1 MTRVHVWGASG
12 YGAAEAIRLLS
23 AHPYVEL
30 GALESASHAG
40 QAVAAHFPLLRSSC
54 RKFDAKGEVAA
65 AVRAGDFVV
74 MGGAHGSAVE
84 QAPAFVAA
92 GARVIDLSAD
102 FRADKR
108 AVYGLPERYREAIA
122 GADLVANPGCY
133 PTASLLALLPLAV
146 PRPSTT
152 LRYARDDKESE
163 RYARDDKERERY
175 ARDDKESER
184 YARDDKE
191 RSAHARD
198 DKGASAPFDN
208 AETVITHSTTPDSQ
222 KTLVQIVID
231 AKSGITG
238 AGRNPSTPALFAEVA
253 GDIRAYGLAGHRHE
267 PEIVAQLGAVACE
280 APLMFTPHVVPLAR
294 GMLAD
299 CYAIFGSPQDA
310 AAVRAAYVGT
320 YAGNPFV
327 RVLADGMAP
336 SVAAVVGTNDAE
348 IAVSVHG
355 NVVRAICAIDNLG
368 KGAAGQAV
376 QNLNIM
382 LGLSEECGLRERV
395 VVNQ

>member
-12 YGAAEAIRLLS
+12 YGAAEAIRLLA
-23 AHPYVEL
+23 AHPQVEL

-40 QAVAAHFPLLRSSC
+40 QALAAHFPLLRSNPRS
-54 RKFDAKGEVAA
+54 FDGRGSVAA
-65 AVRAGDFVV
+65 GLKAGDFVV

-102 FRADKR
+102 FRADAR
-108 AVYGLPERYREAIA
+108 AVYGLPERYRDEIA

-133 PTASLLALLPLAV
+133 PTASLLALLPLSGG
-146 PRPSTT
+146 PSTLVASLPT
-152 LRYARDDKESE
+152 LGMTR
-163 RYARDDKERERY
+163 
-175 ARDDKESER
+175 
-184 YARDDKE
+184 
-191 RSAHARD
+191 
-198 DKGASAPFDN
+198 
-208 AETVITHSTTPDSQ
+208 AEWGD
-222 KTLVQIVID
+222 LRLLQIVID

-238 AGRNPSTPALFAEVA
+238 AGRNPSTGALFAEVA
-253 GDIRAYGLAGHRHE
+253 GDIRAYGLDGHRHE
-267 PEIVAQLGAVACE
+267 PEIVRELGAVACT
-280 APLMFTPHVVPLAR
+280 APLVFTPHVVPLAR

-299 CYAIFGSPQDA
+299 CYAIFNGAPDA
-310 AAVRAAYVGT
+310 AAVRAAYET
-320 YAGNPFV
+320 AYAGDPFV
-327 RVLADGMAP
+327 RVLADGVAP

-348 IAVSVHG
+348 IAISVHG

-382 LGLSEECGLRERV
+382 LGLSQECGLRERV

>member
-23 AHPYVEL
+23 AHPHVEL

-40 QAVAAHFPLLRSSC
+40 QAVAAHFPLLRSSA
-54 RKFDAKGEVAA
+54 RVFDGKGAVAA
-65 AVRAGDFVV
+65 ALASGDFVL

-102 FRADKR
+102 FRGDAR
-108 AVYGLPERYREAIA
+108 AVYGLPERYRDAIA

-133 PTASLLALLPLAV
+133 PTASLLALLPVASFETLAALA
-146 PRPSTT
+146 PQDYKGGPPH
-152 LRYARDDKESE
+152 DD
-163 RYARDDKERERY
+163 A
-175 ARDDKESER
+175 A
-184 YARDDKE
+184 
-191 RSAHARD
+191 
-198 DKGASAPFDN
+198 G
-208 AETVITHSTTPDSQ
+208 
-222 KTLVQIVID
+222 LLQIVID

-253 GDIRAYGLAGHRHE
+253 GDIRAYGLGGHRHE
-267 PEIVAQLGAVACE
+267 PEILAQLGAVACE
-280 APLMFTPHVVPLAR
+280 APLVFTPHVVPLSR

-299 CYAIFGSPQDA
+299 CYAIFRSPQDA
-310 AAVRAAYVGT
+310 SAVRAAYVGA

>member
-12 YGAAEAIRLLS
+12 YGAAEAIRLLA
-23 AHPYVEL
+23 AHPQVEL

-40 QAVAAHFPLLRSSC
+40 QALAAHFPLLRSNP
-54 RKFDAKGEVAA
+54 RAFDGRGAVAA
-65 AVRAGDFVV
+65 ALKVGDFVV

-102 FRADKR
+102 FRADAR
-108 AVYGLPERYREAIA
+108 AVYGLPERYRDAIA

-133 PTASLLALLPLAV
+133 PTASLLALLPLCGD
-146 PRPSTT
+146 
-152 LRYARDDKESE
+152 LK
-163 RYARDDKERERY
+163 
-175 ARDDKESER
+175 
-184 YARDDKE
+184 
-191 RSAHARD
+191 
-198 DKGASAPFDN
+198 
-208 AETVITHSTTPDSQ
+208 
-222 KTLVQIVID
+222 LLQIVID

-238 AGRNPSTPALFAEVA
+238 AGRNPSTGALFAEVA
-253 GDIRAYGLAGHRHE
+253 GDIRAYGLDGHRHE
-267 PEIVAQLGAVACE
+267 PEIVRELGAVACT
-280 APLMFTPHVVPLAR
+280 APLVFTPHVVPLAR

-299 CYAIFGSPQDA
+299 CYAIFDGAQDA
-310 AAVRAAYVGT
+310 AAVRAAYEAA

-327 RVLADGMAP
+327 RVLAEGVAP

-348 IAVSVHG
+348 IAISVHG

-382 LGLSEECGLRERV
+382 LGLSQECGLSERV